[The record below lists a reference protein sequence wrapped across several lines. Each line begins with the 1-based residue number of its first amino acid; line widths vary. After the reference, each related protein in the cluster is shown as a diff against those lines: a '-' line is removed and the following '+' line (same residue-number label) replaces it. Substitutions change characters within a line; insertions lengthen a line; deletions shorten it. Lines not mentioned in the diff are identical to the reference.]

1 MYLGFL
7 LYWFVCIIC
16 FMKLFYII
24 YIYLYHIFFVLVP
37 LNGCFKSVMA
47 FFKNITKEFLL
58 FQPIIKFISFDML
71 NKKVW
76 FYSKILIWFML
87 FRLHLRR
94 KKKNKQVYLSFS
106 LEVTVGIKL
115 KSKRCTV
122 LTIFLIGPVI
132 SAANISSFFSI
143 DLDNCSH

>member
-1 MYLGFL
+1 M
-7 LYWFVCIIC
+7 I
-16 FMKLFYII
+16 LFKDPDMV
-24 YIYLYHIFFVLVP
+24 HAVQAT
-37 LNGCFKSVMA
+37 FK
-47 FFKNITKEFLL
+47 KE
-58 FQPIIKFISFDML
+58 
-71 NKKVW
+71 
-76 FYSKILIWFML
+76 
-87 FRLHLRR
+87 
-94 KKKNKQVYLSFS
+94 KKNKQVYLSFS